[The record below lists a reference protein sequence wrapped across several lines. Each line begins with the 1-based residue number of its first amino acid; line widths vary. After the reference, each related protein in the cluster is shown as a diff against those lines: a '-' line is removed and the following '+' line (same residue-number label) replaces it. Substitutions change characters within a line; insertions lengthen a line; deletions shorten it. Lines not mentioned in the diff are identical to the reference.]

1 MGVIQLPQLPME
13 GPRRQIGERA
23 ALRDGLAV
31 GLGRPLKVLPKRS
44 ADAYSYCA
52 GCAGP
57 IEFGPVIRGSE
68 SYCSV
73 ECSLGGDRPA

>member
-1 MGVIQLPQLPME
+1 MGVIRLPVD
-13 GPRRQIGERA
+13 GRRGNFGERA
-23 ALRDGLAV
+23 ALRDGRAIV
-31 GLGRPLKVLPKRS
+31 GPLRPLQVLPNGTAGS
-44 ADAYSYCA
+44 AGYSA

-57 IEFGPVIRGSE
+57 IEFGQVIRGGE

>member
-1 MGVIQLPQLPME
+1 MGVVQLPQARRHRE
-13 GPRRQIGERA
+13 GTERS
-23 ALRDGLAV
+23 ALRRGVAV
-31 GLGRPLKVLPKRS
+31 VIAARRPRLLSNDALG
-44 ADAYSYCA
+44 AAAYCA

-57 IEFGPVIRGSE
+57 IEFGRVIRGLE